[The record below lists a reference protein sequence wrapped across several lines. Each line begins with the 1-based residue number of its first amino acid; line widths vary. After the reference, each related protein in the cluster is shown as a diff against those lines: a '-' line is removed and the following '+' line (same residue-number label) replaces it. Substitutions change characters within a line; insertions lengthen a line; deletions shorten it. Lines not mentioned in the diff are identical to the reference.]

1 MTVEE
6 LKNKMSYEEFIDWM
20 AFYQIEP
27 FGPSVNSLGHA
38 VTSSVIA
45 NVNRNPKKQKKPYKP
60 DDFLIKVDRAK
71 KILNPKKTMV
81 QLEKLRAT
89 MEKRSDDKCK

>member
-6 LKNKMSYEEFIDWM
+6 LKRKMSYEEFVDWM

-27 FGPSVNSLGHA
+27 FGPAVNNLGHA
-38 VTSSVIA
+38 ITSSVIA
-45 NVNRNPKKQKKPYKP
+45 NVNRDPKKQKKPYKP

-71 KILNPKKTMV
+71 KILNPKKTMA